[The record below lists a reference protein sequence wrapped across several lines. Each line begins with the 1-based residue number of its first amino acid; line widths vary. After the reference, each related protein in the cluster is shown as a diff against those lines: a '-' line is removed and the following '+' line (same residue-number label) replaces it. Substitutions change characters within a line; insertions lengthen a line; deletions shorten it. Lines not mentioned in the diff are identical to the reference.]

1 MAAVGEAKFKFEC
14 PGRGLSRV
22 RWGSRA
28 GRRALG
34 ALASAGPGAG
44 EGGARHRCHA
54 RGAGPGAGV
63 RARWTRA
70 GQLLV
75 NRTAYLF
82 RLTWLHLEAKITPFR
97 SLEDLGVTL
106 NYFS

>member
-34 ALASAGPGAG
+34 ALASAGPGAATRL
-44 EGGARHRCHA
+44 GALPA
-54 RGAGPGAGV
+54 RGPGRGRAVRGAAATRGVRGPGRGRAG
-63 RARWTRA
+63 RARGGYWLI
-70 GQLLV
+70 G
-75 NRTAYLF
+75 
-82 RLTWLHLEAKITPFR
+82 RLIFF
-97 SLEDLGVTL
+97 D
-106 NYFS
+106 

>member
-44 EGGARHRCHA
+44 EGGARRRCHA
-54 RGAGPGAGV
+54 RGPGPGAGARA

-70 GQLLV
+70 GRLLV
-75 NRTAYLF
+75 DRTVHLF
-82 RLTWLHLEAKITPFR
+82 
-97 SLEDLGVTL
+97 
-106 NYFS
+106 

>member
-44 EGGARHRCHA
+44 EGGARRRCHA
-54 RGAGPGAGV
+54 RGAGPGARGGGAGV
-63 RARWTRA
+63 LDARGAVA
-70 GQLLV
+70 G
-75 NRTAYLF
+75 
-82 RLTWLHLEAKITPFR
+82 
-97 SLEDLGVTL
+97 
-106 NYFS
+106 

>member
-22 RWGSRA
+22 HWGSRA

-44 EGGARHRCHA
+44 A
-54 RGAGPGAGV
+54 

-70 GQLLV
+70 GRLLV
-75 NRTAYLF
+75 DRTVHLF
-82 RLTWLHLEAKITPFR
+82 
-97 SLEDLGVTL
+97 
-106 NYFS
+106 